1 MLIMLKYI
9 HMQPDTPQQ
18 NLPTPSMD
26 YLNQI
31 ASPTPQ
37 KTMNPIVLWAA
48 IGTVLLLAIV
58 IFFLIISGGTN
69 NSDRMTVIAARITGL
84 QTIVENAPEY
94 LQSSELRTQNSN
106 LSLALASAS
115 RDIGGSIEATGAST
129 NEKDDRINTINKE
142 FEEIS
147 SNLEDARLNGI
158 YDRAYAREMAYSLK
172 TLHAEMDA
180 LYQATGKDTVR
191 EFLRSTDE
199 NLAPFI
205 EEFSSFTGN

>member
-9 HMQPDTPQQ
+9 HMQPDAPQQ
-18 NLPTPSMD
+18 NLPSPSMD

-31 ASPTPQ
+31 ATPTPQ
-37 KTMNPIVLWAA
+37 KTMNPMVLWAA
-48 IGTVLLLAIV
+48 IGAVLVFAV
-58 IFFLIISGGTN
+58 VMFFLILSGGTN
-69 NSDRMTVIAARITGL
+69 NADRMTAIAARISGL
-84 QTIVENAPEY
+84 QAIVSEAPEN

-106 LSLALASAS
+106 LSIALAGAS
-115 RDIGGSIEATGAST
+115 RDIGGSIEATGATT
-129 NEKDDRINTINKE
+129 NEKDDRVKELSKE
-142 FEEIS
+142 FEAIT

-172 TLHAEMDA
+172 TLHAEMDE
-180 LYQATGKDTVR
+180 LYQETSKDTVR